1 MVDAVLVD
9 HTVGVVHPAIGG
21 AVMVGRAVIVLGGG
35 IEGIGE
41 LNLLIANRLLI
52 KTNDLHRRRTLAFGQ
67 GEGDIVVDAID
78 GQTDVEPRI
87 LGAVAYE
94 AYLHLGLTL
103 LDGEEEVALWAID
116 LNAGQRVVG
125 VEYLH
130 SGWVGL
136 LRAADAEG
144 EQQREE

>member
-9 HTVGVVHPAIGG
+9 HTIGVVHPAIGG

-35 IEGIGE
+35 IEGVGE

-52 KTNDLHRRRTLAFGQ
+52 KTDDLYRRRTLAFGQ

-87 LGAVAYE
+87 LGTVAYE

-144 EQQREE
+144 EQ

>member
-9 HTVGVVHPAIGG
+9 HAVGVVHPAIGG

-35 IEGIGE
+35 IEGVGE

-52 KTNDLHRRRTLAFGQ
+52 KTDDLYRRRTLAFGQ

-87 LGAVAYE
+87 LGTVAYE
-94 AYLHLGLTL
+94 AYLYLGLAL
-103 LDGEEEVALWAID
+103 LNGEEEVALWAID

-144 EQQREE
+144 EQ